1 MLGVSERTI
10 RKYEQEEDS
19 MQVGMF
25 KKIMTA
31 FDMSSNS
38 PAIPKKHRNN
48 VQQGCISAPNL
59 KR

>member
-31 FDMSSNS
+31 FDMSSN
-38 PAIPKKHRNN
+38 PQKTQK
-48 VQQGCISAPNL
+48 
-59 KR
+59 